1 MGQFAQQRCVL
12 NWNKTLGNPWKNNND
27 HGNICHIFLTEDM
40 ETWLYLHS
48 SCIHCC
54 RHFKWCSLA
63 KKATWGSW
71 RMKSSDWKTSG
82 GNLSTIYMAILGQTQ
97 QIKWIHLVFKIF
109 CMLIGTWIGGC
120 HRFNSPSIFAYYWF
134 TSLFPLE
141 GMISYPPWKHISPHP
156 MPGDIGHSAKRFA
169 ANIGEGAMDPET
181 GSGSG
186 TGTNLSQAY

>member
-1 MGQFAQQRCVL
+1 MGQFAQQWCVL
-12 NWNKTLGNPWKNNND
+12 NWNKTLGTLDKITMIMGIYVTFFWPKIWKPD
-27 HGNICHIFLTEDM
+27 FIFIQVAYTAAGTLNGVAWPRRPLGALDEWNQVIEKQVE
-40 ETWLYLHS
+40 ETCPLY
-48 SCIHCC
+48 
-54 RHFKWCSLA
+54 
-63 KKATWGSW
+63 TWRSW
-71 RMKSSDWKTSG
+71 DKPNKSNGFTWFS
-82 GNLSTIYMAILGQTQ
+82 I
-97 QIKWIHLVFKIF
+97 FF
-109 CMLIGTWIGGC
+109 CMLIGTWIGVG

-134 TSLFPLE
+134 TSLCPLE